1 MSPLVE
7 LMGLGC
13 GVESV
18 GPELSLAFLPRWT
31 LLYLTLCSTEDRATP
46 GTEGGPLCSG
56 FSLVCPPSLP
66 TFPSLHSLK
75 WYSLRAVVTLCT
87 CSHFQ
92 RCRCASDSFGS
103 LW

>member
-7 LMGLGC
+7 LIDLGC

-46 GTEGGPLCSG
+46 GTEGGPLVFWLQLGLST
-56 FSLVCPPSLP
+56 FSPHIPLSPQPEVVFTESCGDTVYLF
-66 TFPSLHSLK
+66 TFSE
-75 WYSLRAVVTLCT
+75 VQMCI
-87 CSHFQ
+87 
-92 RCRCASDSFGS
+92 
-103 LW
+103 

>member
-1 MSPLVE
+1 MLPLVE

-31 LLYLTLCSTEDRATP
+31 LPYLSLCSSEDRATP
-46 GTEGGPLCSG
+46 GTAGRPLVFWLQLGLST
-56 FSLVCPPSLP
+56 FSPHIPLSPQPEE
-66 TFPSLHSLK
+66 
-75 WYSLRAVVTLCT
+75 
-87 CSHFQ
+87 
-92 RCRCASDSFGS
+92 

>member
-31 LLYLTLCSTEDRATP
+31 PPYLTFAAQRTEP
-46 GTEGGPLCSG
+46 H
-56 FSLVCPPSLP
+56 LV
-66 TFPSLHSLK
+66 
-75 WYSLRAVVTLCT
+75 
-87 CSHFQ
+87 
-92 RCRCASDSFGS
+92 
-103 LW
+103 